1 MKVQRMPFFEDFVDR
16 SMDRNE
22 LELFRFQALG
32 LAYAKDRLGFFDKIL
47 KVPKR
52 VLVVN
57 YYMSLRL
64 DTLFVL
70 TAHITRAGEPRE
82 KEKEVLE
89 KYLAEIKA
97 LEEKN
102 ENTP

>member
-1 MKVQRMPFFEDFVDR
+1 MNVRRMPFFHDFVNHIMDGFEFRTYRVQAISLSTDR
-16 SMDRNE
+16 ERS
-22 LELFRFQALG
+22 
-32 LAYAKDRLGFFDKIL
+32 GFFE
-47 KVPKR
+47 KVIKGPKR

-57 YYMSLRL
+57 YYLSIKL

-82 KEKEVLE
+82 KEKEALE

-97 LEEKN
+97 LEGNK
-102 ENTP
+102 

>member
-16 SMDRNE
+16 IMDRKE

-32 LAYAKDRLGFFDKIL
+32 LVYAKDRSGFFDKIL
-47 KVPKR
+47 KGPKR

-57 YYMSLRL
+57 YYLSLKL
-64 DTLFVL
+64 DIFFVL

-82 KEKEVLE
+82 KEKAELQ
-89 KYLAEIKA
+89 KYLMEIKS
-97 LEEKN
+97 LEGE
-102 ENTP
+102 